1 MLLQEVGRP
10 WLLGFAIGRS
20 KSGGDVSGRDL
31 FLRRSSDGGRSW
43 DAPRQWARVS
53 NQSLA
58 AGDGVYTGSA
68 VFDSRTNTSMVLW
81 VRATMKRCHVFA
93 NLRGS
98 EAVVV
103 QGDCLERCSGEVAG
117 WVPGDP
123 RRSNETILAAPS
135 FMMTR
140 STDVR

>member
-1 MLLQEVGRP
+1 M
-10 WLLGFAIGRS
+10 
-20 KSGGDVSGRDL
+20 
-31 FLRRSSDGGRSW
+31 
-43 DAPRQWARVS
+43 PR
-53 NQSLA
+53 L
-58 AGDGVYTGSA
+58 
-68 VFDSRTNTSMVLW
+68 
-81 VRATMKRCHVFA
+81 A
-93 NLRGS
+93 NLWGS

-123 RRSNETILAAPS
+123 RRSNETVLAAPS